1 MGRKQKKLPIHYC
14 SRTST
19 TLPPPLFFSTFER
32 KREGK
37 KETAEK
43 QRGTKVPPPTP
54 LYCLP
59 WCFPFK
65 EMINEKNTIIGFA
78 QINSQHPE
86 KNSEICFIIQKE
98 KKKKKKKREKKFSPF
113 FFFFFFLN
121 VFIKTD
127 TQTSILLSH
136 PQECNLRS
144 RFWWFAQF
152 CNSHYVSHFAALF
165 IIIGTKISV
174 VESNWVKKN

>member
-113 FFFFFFLN
+113 FFFFFFFECFYKNWHSNKHTPESSPRVQFAFKILM
-121 VFIKTD
+121 IR
-127 TQTSILLSH
+127 SIL
-136 PQECNLRS
+136 QFTLRIAF
-144 RFWWFAQF
+144 R
-152 CNSHYVSHFAALF
+152 CALHHHRNQD
-165 IIIGTKISV
+165 IRCWK
-174 VESNWVKKN
+174 